1 MQHAYDNLNT
11 KMSDNIQTEAPN
23 SYSLRQ
29 AKENYVKKRFPD
41 LTLTEGQLF
50 FHVQVPNE
58 VIPC

>member
-1 MQHAYDNLNT
+1 
-11 KMSDNIQTEAPN
+11 MSDNIQTEAPN